1 MYKEARRQ
9 FYLDVTGKAAT
20 EAARM
25 LEELIGEEVTSD
37 KWSEDGTFLPLSV
50 YATQGYDI
58 DKIRD
63 NSDPRDIREH
73 AVLGLTYRV
82 HLSSTAFS
90 GSRNQVRRSSTKA
103 TPPAKASQPALP
115 STPQVLA
122 IEDGNPDDDGSDSST
137 SASDSSSS
145 SSSSGHKKKSR
156 KDKKRSRKSK
166 KSRKHKKDKKE
177 KKEKKEI
184 DSAQSRKAKE
194 AYLRAKEKEEMK
206 HHAANV
212 KNAEQVLAK
221 LGPTTEHLESMV
233 AQDPNSLVAPMIRDP
248 VTSALEKFL
257 NLMAAA
263 RRCIKSNGKDNS
275 GVPDAKSLSSDVAV
289 VKKSIALM
297 TTVLATMA
305 KASNR

>member
-9 FYLDVTGKAAT
+9 FYLDVTGKAAN
-20 EAARM
+20 EAARV
-25 LEELIGEEVTSD
+25 LEELIGEDVLTD
-37 KWSEDGTFLPLSV
+37 KWSEGGTFLPLSV

-58 DKIRD
+58 EKIRD
-63 NSDPRDIREH
+63 NSDPRDVREH
-73 AVLGLTYRV
+73 PVLGATYRV
-82 HLSSTAFS
+82 HLSSTAMV
-90 GSRNQVRRSSTKA
+90 GSRSQVRRT
-103 TPPAKASQPALP
+103 TAKAAAPSKAPQPAL
-115 STPQVLA
+115 TDNPQVLA
-122 IEDGNPDDDGSDSST
+122 IEDGNPDDDDSESST
-137 SASDSSSS
+137 SVSGSSSS

-156 KDKKRSRKSK
+156 KHKKKSRKSK
-166 KSRKHKKDKKE
+166 KSRKDKKDKEDKKE
-177 KKEKKEI
+177 KKNK

-194 AYLRAKEKEEMK
+194 AYLRAKEKEELK
-206 HHAANV
+206 QHAANV

-221 LGPTTEHLESMV
+221 LGATAEHLESMI

-248 VTSALEKFL
+248 VAAALEKFAD
-257 NLMAAA
+257 LMAAA

-275 GVPDAKSLSSDVAV
+275 GVPDAKSLSSDTAA